1 MTAKLQKMLEEARQ
15 VTMTPEEREAQR
27 ISFVYGNCKIT
38 DDRVTRESVKQ
49 ESEKLAKTGG
59 RAHGIG

>member
-1 MTAKLQKMLEEARQ
+1 
-15 VTMTPEEREAQR
+15 MTPEEREAQR